1 MPITI
6 GEIESTVDVEAAGEG
21 GGGGSTAGGGT
32 APSPQAQQRWAELAR
47 RSEEL
52 AARTAAWRFD
62 D

>member
-1 MPITI
+1 MPISI
-6 GEIESTVDVEAAGEG
+6 GEIESTVDVEAPSEG
-21 GGGGSTAGGGT
+21 GSSSSGGGST
-32 APSPQAQQRWAELAR
+32 APSPQAQQRWVEMAR

>member
-1 MPITI
+1 MPISI
-6 GEIESTVDVEAAGEG
+6 GEIESTVDIEEPGEESRGASPEAGRL
-21 GGGGSTAGGGT
+21 
-32 APSPQAQQRWAELAR
+32 PSPQAAQRWQELAR

>member
-1 MPITI
+1 MPVSI
-6 GEIESTVDVEAAGEG
+6 GEINSTVDVDNPGEG
-21 GGGGSTAGGGT
+21 GQGEHSAGN
-32 APSPQAQQRWAELAR
+32 APSPQAQQRWTEIAR

>member
-1 MPITI
+1 MPISI
-6 GEIESTVDVEAAGEG
+6 GEIESTVDVEATGDRA
-21 GGGGSTAGGGT
+21 GGSMPSGGGT
-32 APSPQAQQRWAELAR
+32 APSTQAQQRWDEMAR